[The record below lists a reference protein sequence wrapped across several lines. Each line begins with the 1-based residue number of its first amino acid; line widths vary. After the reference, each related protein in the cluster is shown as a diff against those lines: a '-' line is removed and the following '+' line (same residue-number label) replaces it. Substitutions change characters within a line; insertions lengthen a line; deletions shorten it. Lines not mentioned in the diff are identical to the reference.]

1 MREYLK
7 LGIIAFLFILVNTV
21 NSRVVAHGDIFAALS
36 VGVMVSVLWFN
47 GVQSV
52 IKNRNRVALLCWTL
66 GAMGGQ
72 LFGILV
78 VKKVLGF

>member
-7 LGIIAFLFILVNTV
+7 LSIIAFLFILVNTV
-21 NSRVVAHGDIFAALS
+21 NSRVVAHGDILASLG
-36 VGVMVSVLWFN
+36 VGVLVSILWFS

-52 IKNRNRVALLCWTL
+52 IKTRTRVALLCWTI

-78 VKKVLGF
+78 VKKLLGF